1 MSGVFT
7 RSDRFSPK
15 RAERYAEYPFAI
27 HSGTREAGAADA
39 IPAHF
44 HEEIELI
51 AVLKGTLSL
60 LVSGTS
66 LTLEAGEGIL
76 INSGRIHSFSA
87 EKGPC
92 EMICIMLHHSLLAP
106 GETFAREMIE
116 PRLSDPTAP
125 YLKLRADRFRHREIY
140 EKIKW
145 MHRME
150 RDAHAPLWVT
160 AASAEIW
167 ANFCDSTDV
176 PNTSA
181 RHAEEE
187 KEAVRL
193 MRYVRTH
200 AAERLTL
207 PAIAASA
214 DMGQSKCCKLF
225 ATYLGET
232 PVEYLTRC
240 RLEKGKALL
249 RETADA
255 VQDVARAAGFG
266 GGSYFAEAFREKY
279 GISPTEYRKKM
290 QNK

>member
-27 HSGTREAGAADA
+27 HSGIREEGTADA

-51 AVLKGTLSL
+51 AVLKGELSL
-60 LVSGTS
+60 LVSGSS
-66 LTLEAGEGIL
+66 LELKTGEGIL

-87 EKGPC
+87 ENGPC
-92 EMICIMLHHSLLAP
+92 EMICIMLHPSILSPNAA
-106 GETFAREMIE
+106 FAREMVE
-116 PRLSDPTAP
+116 PRLNDPSAP

-167 ANFCDSTDV
+167 ANFCDSEDL
-176 PNTSA
+176 PSTSA
-181 RHAEEE
+181 RHMEEE
-187 KEAVRL
+187 RQAAQL
-193 MRYVRTH
+193 MRYVRAH
-200 AAERLTL
+200 CAEKLTL
-207 PAIAASA
+207 PDIAASS
-214 DMGQSKCCKLF
+214 DMGQSKCCRLF
-225 ATYLGET
+225 ATYLGES
-232 PVEYLTRC
+232 PIEYLTRC
-240 RLEKGKALL
+240 RLEKARMLL
-249 RETADA
+249 REVEDP
-255 VQDVARAAGFG
+255 VQDVAVACGFG
-266 GGSYFAEAFREKY
+266 GGSYFAEAFRARY